1 MNSGPTPS
9 CRTAGLEGAGD
20 PLLIQAGSLF
30 KALGDAS
37 RLRLLQV
44 LLEQEGPRSQGELA
58 RQAGLSIP
66 NASKHLALLHREG
79 LVRRAAHGN
88 QAQFEAIQPL
98 VGQVCGLVCG
108 FILDRTEAHWR
119 DIH

>member
-1 MNSGPTPS
+1 MNPDPAP
-9 CRTAGLEGAGD
+9 CRTAGLETAAD
-20 PLLIQAGSLF
+20 PLLLQAGSLF
-30 KALGDAS
+30 KALSDPS

-44 LLEQEGPRSQGELA
+44 LLDQDGPLAQGELA
-58 RQAGLSIP
+58 RLAGLSIP
-66 NASKHLALLHREG
+66 NASKHLNHLHREG
-79 LVRRAAHGN
+79 LVSRASRGN
-88 QAQFEAIQPL
+88 QVRFEALQPL

>member
-1 MNSGPTPS
+1 MTPESRKS

-20 PLLIQAGSLF
+20 PLLLQAGSLF
-30 KALGDAS
+30 KALGDPS

-44 LLEQEGPRSQGELA
+44 LLEQVAPLTQGELA
-58 RQAGLSIP
+58 RLAGLSIP

-79 LVRRAAHGN
+79 LVSRTSLGN
-88 QAQFEAIQPL
+88 QVRFAPNQPM
-98 VGQVCGLVCG
+98 VGQVCGLVCD
-108 FILDRTEAHWR
+108 FILDRSEAHWR

>member
-1 MNSGPTPS
+1 MTPEPRKNCS
-9 CRTAGLEGAGD
+9 SPGLEGAGD
-20 PLLIQAGSLF
+20 PLLLQAGGLF
-30 KALGDAS
+30 KALGDPS

-44 LLEQEGPRSQGELA
+44 LLEQDSPLTQGELA
-58 RQAGLSIP
+58 RLAGLSIP
-66 NASKHLALLHREG
+66 NASKHLTLLHREG
-79 LVRRAAHGN
+79 LVSRASTGN
-88 QAQFEAIQPL
+88 QVHFAPIQPM